1 MGTEL
6 KMRFSWKI
14 DNFSDRKER
23 MVSKSFSCGDC
34 EWCVVVDTKRYP
46 GYDFDLSLHLSVHNP
61 ESLRLGWKR
70 RARFFFVIL
79 NHSGKELRRTYYDGR
94 SRLFCAEATPW
105 AWGVKGLLSLTELQ
119 DPEKNILTVQVFVEV
134 DEVVHQGQSTE
145 NDLLDFEGVQI
156 LASQAHSVTR
166 ILRQNPG
173 FKEDFAPKYPELR
186 AVYYTLLVSLIET
199 LMSKSPQSLSLAEL
213 TNAQSQL
220 TELTKAGFKLDLLE
234 SKLEELFLDRKK
246 VAVQLEERVKNVEL
260 TLEKIKYAADARVSS
275 FGFIDSLIK
284 RFFLSCFSI

>member
-6 KMRFSWKI
+6 KMSFTWKI

-23 MVSKSFSCGDC
+23 MMSEPFSCGGC
-34 EWCVVVDTKRYP
+34 EW
-46 GYDFDLSLHLSVHNP
+46 
-61 ESLRLGWKR
+61 

-79 NHSGKELRRTYYDGR
+79 NHSGKELYRSYYDGR

-119 DPEKNILTVQVFVEV
+119 DPENNILTVQVFVEV

-145 NDLLDFEGVQI
+145 NDLLEFEGVQI

-166 ILRQNPG
+166 LLRNHLG
-173 FKEDFAPKYPELR
+173 FNVDFAPKYRELR

-220 TELTKAGFKLDLLE
+220 TELTKAGFKLDFLE

-260 TLEKIKYAADARVSS
+260 TLEKIKYAADARGLTGSNAAVAVAVTGDCGS
-275 FGFIDSLIK
+275 GRL
-284 RFFLSCFSI
+284 RFTTG